1 MNFEKLLDRFIA
13 EYGTLTKVDR
23 SFLLHHHYSEE
34 EIEALIEAQVLEPIT
49 PYDKDGAFA
58 TEIAYLIKL

>member
-1 MNFEKLLDRFIA
+1 MNIEKLKNRFRA
-13 EYGTLTKVDR
+13 DYGTLKKVDR

-58 TEIAYLIKL
+58 NEIAYLIKL

>member
-13 EYGTLTKVDR
+13 EYGTLSKVDR
-23 SFLLHHHYSEE
+23 SFLLLHHYSEE

-58 TEIAYLIKL
+58 NEIAYLIKL